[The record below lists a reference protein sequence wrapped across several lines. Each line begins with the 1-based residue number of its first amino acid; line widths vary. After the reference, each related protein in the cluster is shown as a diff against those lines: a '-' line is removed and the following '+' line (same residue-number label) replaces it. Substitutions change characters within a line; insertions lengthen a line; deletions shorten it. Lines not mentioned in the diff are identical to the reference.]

1 MGNISSSA
9 ELGQASRRIVI
20 ALVYVG
26 YGLVAFTVASEK
38 FDHLVLPSIQTLVI
52 GILAWL
58 GVWLISRMSRHW
70 RWGQAPDAM
79 LDEREIAVRL
89 RAYYLSYVL
98 FNSIVFLSLIALSFV
113 TDLKIMTEIGYSQIS
128 AVLWGVFLVGWTL
141 PSAILA
147 WIDRAVSD
155 E

>member
-1 MGNISSSA
+1 MV
-9 ELGQASRRIVI
+9 RR
-20 ALVYVG
+20 LPP
-26 YGLVAFTVASEK
+26 
-38 FDHLVLPSIQTLVI
+38 HLVEFGGVAQTL
-52 GILAWL
+52 
-58 GVWLISRMSRHW
+58 SHW